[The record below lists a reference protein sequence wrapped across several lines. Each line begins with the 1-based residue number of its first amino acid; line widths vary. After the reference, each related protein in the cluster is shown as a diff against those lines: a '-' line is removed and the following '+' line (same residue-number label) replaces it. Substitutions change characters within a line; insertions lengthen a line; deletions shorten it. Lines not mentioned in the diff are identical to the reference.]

1 MSAIG
6 RNHSGRLLERLRGLP
21 YYALSFYEV
30 DDGRITSA
38 REYWVMEA
46 YEEPRA
52 ERARWFE
59 PM

>member
-1 MSAIG
+1 LGATTQDDCLNVSEDC
-6 RNHSGRLLERLRGLP
+6 H
-21 YYALSFYEV
+21 YALSFYEV